1 MMAVLVHIVNHL
13 LDMVL
18 AFVVLVVDRL
28 VVFSHDLTPIFVD
41 GLLALINH
49 LLTILIV

>member
-1 MMAVLVHIVNHL
+1 MAVLVHIVNHL

-18 AFVVLVVDRL
+18 AFVVLVVDRF
-28 VVFSHDLTPIFVD
+28 VVFSDDLTPIFVD

-49 LLTILIV
+49 LLAILIV